1 MADPLTALPVTR
13 LSRMT
18 LPEPGDGW
26 LIEGLWAHE
35 AVGCVGGIPKAGKT
49 WLALEMALA
58 VASGQPCLGR
68 FPVKNPGP
76 TLVYCAEDGPQ
87 AVRARVA
94 GLAKARGV
102 DFSRLAVGWIDAPA
116 LLLDDPAHQERLA
129 LTVAAIRPRLLVLD
143 PLARLHR
150 GDENSASDVARVL
163 GYLRALQREHH
174 VAIVLVHHVR
184 KAGAA
189 EPGQALR
196 GSGDLHAWGDSNAY
210 LLRRDGKPTLVVE
223 HRAHP
228 ALDPVVLRLGG
239 DPPRLT
245 IEGGAMSPST
255 APLDDRIVA
264 ALSPRPLTR
273 TALRDLVGVRN
284 ETLGTALDRL
294 LSAGRLVRVQDGLAV
309 HTPAPVPVPVP
320 ASGVG
325 GNGTSR
331 EQRA

>member
-1 MADPLTALPVTR
+1 MVDPLTALPVTR
-13 LSRMT
+13 LARVP
-18 LPEPGDGW
+18 LPEAGDGW

-68 FPVKNPGP
+68 FPVKKPGP
-76 TLVYCAEDGPQ
+76 ALVFCAEDGPQ

-94 GLAKARGV
+94 GLAKARGI
-102 DFSRLAVGWIDAPA
+102 DFSRLAVGWIDAPS
-116 LLLDDPAHQERLA
+116 LLLDDPIHQERLA
-129 LTVAAIRPRLLVLD
+129 LTVAAIQPRLIVLD

-150 GDENSASDVARVL
+150 GDENSATDVARIL

-184 KAGAA
+184 KAGAL

-228 ALDPVVLRLGG
+228 ALEPVVLRLGG
-239 DPPRLT
+239 DPPRL
-245 IEGGAMSPST
+245 IVEGGDAGRSPS
-255 APLDDRIVA
+255 PLDDRIVT
-264 ALSPRPLTR
+264 ALSPRPMTR
-273 TALRDLVGVRN
+273 TALREHLGVRN
-284 ETLGTALDRL
+284 ETLGIAIDRL

-309 HTPAPVPVPVP
+309 PNPVPVPVPVP

-325 GNGTSR
+325 GNRTSR
-331 EQRA
+331 EKRA